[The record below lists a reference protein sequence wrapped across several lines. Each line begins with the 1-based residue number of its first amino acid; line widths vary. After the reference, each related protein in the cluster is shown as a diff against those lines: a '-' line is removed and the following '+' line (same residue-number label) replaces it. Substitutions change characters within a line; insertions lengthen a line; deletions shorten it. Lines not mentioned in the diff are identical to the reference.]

1 MLFNK
6 VIVFLG
12 MLNVF
17 AFNPAIKSMTNIVQK
32 RLGGEDV
39 KCYEIEN
46 INQKETPC
54 VLFFTGL
61 NSMIPG
67 EVYSDFLT
75 QLSGQGVSTYMA
87 TADKDE
93 TNELV
98 EGLLEKYAN
107 VTVLGHSSGCVNA
120 LQVCNDNKEIKT
132 AVLMD
137 PVDNSMFFQDLR
149 GKQLTLKNV
158 ERLMFLNAGKSYK
171 WDISLTKFNVPFI
184 PGFRIDDKNLK
195 LKKGVSNMI
204 EAVDFGHSD
213 ILDEPWS
220 EVMHNSISKG
230 SEDRELN
237 VLSEYRYWLGLRVNN
252 FIKDI
257 EPIERVKLPNETL
270 VEATADVKNFV
281 TDVKNKLTIK
291 ASEFIDSHVER
302 RNEDGNIRFKK
313 N

>member
-1 MLFNK
+1 MLFKK
-6 VIVFLG
+6 VVLFLG
-12 MLNVF
+12 IFNTF
-17 AFNPAIKSMTNIVQK
+17 AFNPAISSMTNIVQK
-32 RLGGEDV
+32 RMGGEEV
-39 KCYEIEN
+39 KCYEMEN
-46 INQKETPC
+46 INKKEAPC

-67 EVYSDFLT
+67 EIYSDFLT
-75 QLSGQGVSTYMA
+75 QLSNQGISTYMA
-87 TADKDE
+87 TTDKDE
-93 TNELV
+93 TNDLV
-98 EGLLEKYAN
+98 EELLNNYAN
-107 VTVLGHSSGCVNA
+107 ITVLGHSSGCVNA

-158 ERLMFLNAGKSYK
+158 ERLMFLNAAKSYK

-195 LKKGVSNMI
+195 LKKGIFNII

-237 VLSEYRYWLGLRVNN
+237 ILSEYRYWLGSRVNN

-257 EPIERVKLPNETL
+257 EPVERVKLANETL
-270 VEATADVKNFV
+270 IEATTDVKNFV
-281 TDVKNKLTIK
+281 TDVKNKLTVK
-291 ASEFIDSHVER
+291 ASELIDSHVER
-302 RNEDGNIRFKK
+302 RNEDGNVRFKK